1 MDDHYVEAH
10 TPTGSAIVLMRFS
23 AAIADLGTHGLQV
36 HRSYWASYRHM
47 RRLVRKEART
57 YLHLTGGKEIPVSRT
72 YLAAVR
78 TAVSDSENAGP
89 ANPVE

>member
-10 TPTGSAIVLMRFS
+10 TPAGSAIVLMPFS
-23 AAIADLGTHGLQV
+23 AAIADLGDRGLQV

-47 RRLVRKEART
+47 QRLVRKEART
-57 YLHLTGGKEIPVSRT
+57 YLHLTGAKEIPVSRT

-78 TAVSDSENAGP
+78 AALSDFETAGP
-89 ANPVE
+89 ANPVD

>member
-1 MDDHYVEAH
+1 
-10 TPTGSAIVLMRFS
+10 MRFS
-23 AAIADLGTHGLQV
+23 AAIADLGNRGLQV
-36 HRSYWASYRHM
+36 HRSYWASHRHM

-78 TAVSDSENAGP
+78 ATLSASETAGQASIVG
-89 ANPVE
+89 